1 MQETKRVIALGF
13 FDGVHLG
20 HGALLRRVG
29 EVAKRLGAVPAA
41 LTFHPHPDS
50 VVRGEE
56 VKLITSPEG
65 RADLMRRNYGIQDV
79 IVVPFDQHT
88 MQMPWEDFVTDCLIA
103 DNGAVHVV
111 AGHDF
116 RFGYRGQG
124 TPERLQA
131 KCAELGIGCDIVPK
145 VEMDGITV
153 SSSYIRTLIAEGDVE
168 RAHQFLGHPYTLV
181 GEVGHGKRLGSAL
194 GFPTVNL
201 SFSEGMLTP
210 ANGVYATQ
218 VWVDDTPYAAAVNVG
233 VRPTVENDGRI
244 NAEGFLLDFSGDLY
258 GKNLRMEFYRF
269 LRRERKFASLE
280 ELRAEVMRNADQTR
294 AFFAQRP

>member
-1 MQETKRVIALGF
+1 MEQTKRVIALGF

-20 HGALLRRVG
+20 HAALLRRVT
-29 EVAKRLGAVPAA
+29 EVARELDAVPAA

-65 RADLMRRNYGIQDV
+65 RADLMRRVYGIKDV
-79 IVVPFDQHT
+79 IVVPFDEKT
-88 MQMPWEDFVTDCLIA
+88 MQMPWEDFVTDCLLER
-103 DNGAVHVV
+103 NGAVHLV

-153 SSSYIRTLIAEGDVE
+153 SSSYIRTLIADGDVE
-168 RAHQFLGHPYTLV
+168 RANQFLGHPYTLV
-181 GEVGHGKRLGSAL
+181 GEVGHGKKLGRVL

-201 SFSEGMLTP
+201 TFPEGALTP
-210 ANGVYATQ
+210 ANGVYATR
-218 VWVDDTPYAAAVNVG
+218 VWVDEKPYAAAVNVG
-233 VRPTVENDGRI
+233 IRPTVDDGDKL

-258 GKNLRMEFYRF
+258 GRKLRMEFFRY
-269 LRRERKFASLE
+269 LRKERKFDSLE
-280 ELRAEVMRNADQTR
+280 ELRDEVMRNAEQTR
-294 AFFAQRP
+294 TFFRDHP

>member
-1 MQETKRVIALGF
+1 MEQTKRVIALGF

-20 HGALLRRVG
+20 HAALLRRVT
-29 EVAKRLGAVPAA
+29 EVARELDAVPAA

-65 RADLMRRNYGIQDV
+65 RADLMRRVYGIKDV
-79 IVVPFDQHT
+79 IVVPFDEKT
-88 MQMPWEDFVTDCLIA
+88 MQMPWEDFVTDCLLER
-103 DNGAVHVV
+103 NGAVHLV

-153 SSSYIRTLIAEGDVE
+153 SSSYIRTLIADGDVE
-168 RAHQFLGHPYTLV
+168 RANQFLGHPYTLV
-181 GEVGHGKRLGSAL
+181 GEVGHGKKLGRVL

-201 SFSEGMLTP
+201 TFPEGALTP
-210 ANGVYATQ
+210 PTAF
-218 VWVDDTPYAAAVNVG
+218 TPPG
-233 VRPTVENDGRI
+233 
-244 NAEGFLLDFSGDLY
+244 SGW
-258 GKNLRMEFYRF
+258 
-269 LRRERKFASLE
+269 
-280 ELRAEVMRNADQTR
+280 MRNPTPPR
-294 AFFAQRP
+294 STWVFAPRWTTGTN

>member
-1 MQETKRVIALGF
+1 MQEIKRVIALGF

-20 HGALLRRVG
+20 HGALLRRVS
-29 EVAKRLGAVPAA
+29 EIAEQLGAVPAA

-79 IVVPFDQHT
+79 IVVPFDQKT
-88 MQMPWEDFVTDCLIA
+88 MQMPWENFVTDCLVEE
-103 DNGAVHVV
+103 NGAVHVV

-124 TPERLQA
+124 TPERLRA

-145 VEMDGITV
+145 VEMDGITI

-168 RAHQFLGHPYTLV
+168 RARQFLGHPYTLV

-218 VWVDDTPYAAAVNVG
+218 VWVDNTPYAAAVNVG
-233 VRPTVENDGRI
+233 VRPTVEDNGRI

-258 GKNLRMEFYRF
+258 GRNLRMEFYRF
-269 LRRERKFASLE
+269 LRRERNFSSLE
-280 ELRAEVMRNADQTR
+280 ELQAEVMHNAEQTR
-294 AFFAQRP
+294 AFFAEML